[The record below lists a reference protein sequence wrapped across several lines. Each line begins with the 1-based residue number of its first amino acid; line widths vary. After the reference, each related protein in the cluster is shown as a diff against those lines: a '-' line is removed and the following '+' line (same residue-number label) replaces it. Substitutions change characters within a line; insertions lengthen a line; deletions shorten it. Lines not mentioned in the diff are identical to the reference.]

1 MPIFEEIIFS
11 LSVALKKKRYLCSSR
26 REKSSALKKAFFALS
41 LVRSLEN
48 FKQED
53 RDNVTL
59 ILFVHVQR
67 RAHYAYT

>member
-41 LVRSLEN
+41 LESKSPILE
-48 FKQED
+48 EG
-53 RDNVTL
+53 
-59 ILFVHVQR
+59 
-67 RAHYAYT
+67 

>member
-41 LVRSLEN
+41 GISKSPISE
-48 FKQED
+48 EG
-53 RDNVTL
+53 
-59 ILFVHVQR
+59 
-67 RAHYAYT
+67 